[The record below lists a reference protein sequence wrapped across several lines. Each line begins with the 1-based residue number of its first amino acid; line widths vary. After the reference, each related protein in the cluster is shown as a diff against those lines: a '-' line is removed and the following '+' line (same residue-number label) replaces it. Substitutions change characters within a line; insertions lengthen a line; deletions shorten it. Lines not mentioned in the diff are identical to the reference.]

1 MAGDKAPAAI
11 STGTGTGNG
20 GDTADTGRRILL
32 AAERLFAAKG
42 IDAVSLRAVMAAA
55 GTNVASVHYHFG
67 SKDALVAAL
76 ITERSGEVAAR
87 RTALLADA
95 ARPGALTAGA
105 LARAFVEPVAAMALS
120 DGRHWVRLIGQIMTS
135 RHPSLSVVV
144 DGFRTQAITF
154 TDLLQELHPDWS
166 PAKVRFRL
174 AQAMTTTFAVL
185 GDIEGVQD
193 LQELSSAAMERDEV
207 VAELLDL
214 VTTIL
219 SDPVG
224 AEGPR

>member
-1 MAGDKAPAAI
+1 MTTP
-11 STGTGTGNG
+11 
-20 GDTADTGRRILL
+20 DTGRRILL
-32 AAERLFAAKG
+32 AAERLFAERG
-42 IDAVSLRAVMAAA
+42 IDAVSLRAVMAEA

-67 SKDALVAAL
+67 SKETLVRTL

-87 RTALLADA
+87 RTALLEEVGGPDA
-95 ARPGALTAGA
+95 LSAEG
-105 LARAFVEPVAAMALS
+105 LARAFVEPVAAMATS
-120 DGRHWVRLIGQIMTS
+120 DGAAWVRLIGQIMTT
-135 RHPSLSVVV
+135 RHPSLAVVV
-144 DGFRTQAITF
+144 DGFRSQAMTF
-154 TDLLQELHPDWS
+154 TDLLQRLHPAWS

-193 LQELSSAAMERDEV
+193 LQELSAASMERAEV

-219 SDPVG
+219 SDP
-224 AEGPR
+224 APREV